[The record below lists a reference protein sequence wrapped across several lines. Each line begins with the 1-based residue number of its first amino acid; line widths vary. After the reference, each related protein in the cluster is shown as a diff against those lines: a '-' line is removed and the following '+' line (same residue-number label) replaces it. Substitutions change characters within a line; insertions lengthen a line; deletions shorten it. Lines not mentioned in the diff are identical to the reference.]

1 MLYNKRIRFQ
11 GEENKKTGGHLMRK
25 TARKQF
31 LALALVLAM
40 LAGLGVPAM
49 AAEEEGKTI
58 TILQTSDLH
67 GMVNPF
73 DYASNKE
80 NKTSMAHA
88 AAIIKAEREAD
99 PDLLLLDTGD
109 TTQANYIQS
118 FLDEEPHPMIE
129 AMNYLEYD
137 AWTLGNHEFNFD
149 FKYTTKEIEEFQ
161 GVTLGG
167 NFYKA
172 DGTRW
177 IDAYQIFEVDGVK
190 VAVFGVDAPHIPQ
203 WEKSDPSHYDNM
215 KITNP
220 DEETGKILDELEGKA
235 DVIIGSI
242 HYGLDGEYGVAG
254 CREIAETYGD
264 RMDALFIGHA
274 HATVNETIGGIP
286 VLEPGSNGEFVSKV
300 TLTLKADGDGWAVD
314 KAEGELID
322 CAEVTP
328 DPEFLAEF
336 KDLHEKSL
344 ELASREVGAVGKTF
358 IDPLEFLPGIPSA
371 VLEDDAVTDLVNKVQ
386 MERAGADVSLAA
398 LFDATSNLQAG
409 PFLHRD
415 SVKIYKYD
423 NTLYGVKVTGK
434 QMKAIM
440 EEKAGNFFNQYQ
452 PGDVTISF
460 NPNIRLYNYDMFA
473 GLDYEIDI
481 SKPAGSRIQNVVY
494 KGQPLKDTDTMI
506 LALNNYRYGGLVSAG
521 LINEADV
528 VYEGGAVR
536 DMITEYVEALDGPL
550 MPEVDNNWK
559 IVGADLDDPQKDL
572 IYEKVRSGEIAIP
585 TSEDGRTPN
594 IASLNGPALRAAGV
608 LPPLDEEAA
617 EEPVPAPEPEPEPE
631 PAPAPEPE
639 PAPTPE
645 PEPVPEPAPAP
656 APSVEGTYTV
666 KAGDCLWSIAQEA
679 YGTGTKWGVI
689 YSANKASVKDPAAIQ
704 IGQVLVIPAA

>member
-1 MLYNKRIRFQ
+1 
-11 GEENKKTGGHLMRK
+11 MRK

-617 EEPVPAPEPEPEPE
+617 EEPVPAPEPAPEPEPEPAPEPEPE
-631 PAPAPEPE
+631 PAPA
-639 PAPTPE
+639 PE

>member
-1 MLYNKRIRFQ
+1 
-11 GEENKKTGGHLMRK
+11 MRK

-617 EEPVPAPEPEPEPE
+617 EEPVPAPEPEPEPAPEPEPE

-645 PEPVPEPAPAP
+645 PEPVPEPAPAPAP